1 MSPQQTARPVR
12 NPRHSTTVDLSVV
25 GLLVQAVANEIDGI
39 HEAML
44 EKVVPVTEQQ
54 TDNGGAPEKA
64 EPVTKFDES
73 ATVVLHIK
81 LIPYINEQVSPI
93 ANDLRNRVIERIQQ
107 ITNLKVHAVHIHV
120 AGLWFR

>member
-25 GLLVQAVANEIDGI
+25 GLLVQAVANDIDGI

-44 EKVVPVTEQQ
+44 EKVVPVAENR
-54 TDNGGAPEKA
+54 TDDN
-64 EPVTKFDES
+64 EPTAQSDPITKFDEN

-81 LIPYINEQVSPI
+81 LIPYINEQVNPI

-107 ITNLKVHAVHIHV
+107 ITDLKVHAVHIHV